1 MAKSFFAKHNVPYT
15 EKDVTTN
22 PAYMEE
28 LKQIIGRFVTP
39 VLVIDGEVFLGFGMN
54 LPQIQRLLKERGY
67 L

>member
-1 MAKSFFAKHNVPYT
+1 M
-15 EKDVTTN
+15 TTN